1 MKSLKKF
8 IYESWMETYKY
19 ACTLHQFFEIYKK
32 FNKGTVS
39 ELKRE
44 FINNLNKY
52 SDGGPN
58 KEDWFDSNQN
68 TEIKLE
74 AHEEQYSGKQYF
86 YIVIHTKQYD
96 DMKMCFLMKDA
107 SDFFEWFKSQNQ

>member
-1 MKSLKKF
+1 
-8 IYESWMETYKY
+8 METYKY
-19 ACTLHQFFEIYKK
+19 SCKLRQFFEIYKK

-39 ELKRE
+39 ELKKE
-44 FINNLNKY
+44 FITNLNKY

-58 KEDWFDSNQN
+58 KEDWFESNQN
-68 TEIKLE
+68 AEIKLE

-96 DMKMCFLMKDA
+96 DMKMCFLMKD
-107 SDFFEWFKSQNQ
+107 SLEFFEWFKSQNQHD